1 MSIEDKKEIVKTH
14 VRKIEVHFD
23 KEENQHRLK
32 IHLNLP
38 IVDDEYRLIE
48 KGGKG
53 KKRVYKIINGKTH
66 KETDVPKTKK
76 GRKKKVELSTQKQSV
91 KGIPPIKNTL
101 LLWSSVRR
109 GVEQLI
115 F

>member
-14 VRKIEVHFD
+14 LRKIDVHFD

-53 KKRVYKIINGKTH
+53 KKRVYKIINGKSH

-76 GRKKKVELSTQKQSV
+76 GRKKKVDLSTENQSF
-91 KGIPPIKNTL
+91 KGIPPIKNTSL
-101 LLWSSVRR
+101 R
-109 GVEQLI
+109 
-115 F
+115 